1 MSEAMQ
7 PIIQVKDLNVTIKM
21 DEGLL
26 TPVRGVDFVIHPGE
40 TLGLVGESGCGKSL
54 TSKAILG
61 INDKKCDATGQILF
75 QSDDGDVID
84 LHELPLP
91 ERRRYLR
98 RLRKARDNCRE
109 VKGKNRITRWVHRK
123 ILAPTVRRMYKRAY
137 RPYADKYLRKVRGK
151 QISMIFQEPMVA
163 FSPMYTI
170 GNQINEATR
179 LHITRNKKK
188 SKQIT
193 LDMMKMVGIANAEKR
208 YDQYPHEFS
217 GGMLQRALIA
227 MALVCRPRL
236 LIADEPTTALDV
248 TIQAQILEI
257 MQELQKELGM
267 AILFITHDLGT
278 VAKMCDRVAV
288 MYLGK
293 IVETGTAM
301 EIYKNPQHPYTKG
314 LMGSVHKIGTLKQ
327 DKLFSIEGTVPLAL
341 NLKPG
346 CGFYERC
353 SERIEGVC
361 NVTDPAT
368 TCLEG
373 THCVACH
380 RCCNTPRKED
390 FTND

>member
-1 MSEAMQ
+1 MSEMK
-7 PIIQVKDLNVTIKM
+7 PIIQVKNLGVNIKM

-26 TPVRGVDFVIHPGE
+26 TPVRGVDFEIYPGE

-54 TSKAILG
+54 TNKAILG
-61 INDKKCDATGQILF
+61 INDKKCASTGEIF
-75 QSDDGDVID
+75 FRNENDEVID
-84 LHELPLP
+84 LLKLNP
-91 ERRRYLR
+91 R
-98 RLRKARDNCRE
+98 
-109 VKGKNRITRWVHRK
+109 GKEI
-123 ILAPTVRRMYKRAY
+123 RAI
-137 RPYADKYLRKVRGK
+137 RGK

-170 GNQINEATR
+170 GNQINECTR
-179 LHITRNKKK
+179 LHITKDKQE
-188 SKQIT
+188 SKRISIE
-193 LDMMKMVGIANAEKR
+193 MMKMVGIANAEKR

-248 TIQAQILEI
+248 TIQAQILEL
-257 MQELQKELGM
+257 MQSLQKELGM

-293 IVETGTAM
+293 IVETGTAA

-314 LMGSVHKIGTLKQ
+314 LMGSVHKIGSLKA
-327 DKLFSIEGTVPLAL
+327 DRLYSIEGTVPLAL

-346 CGFYERC
+346 CGFYDRC

-361 NVTDPAT
+361 NKVDPET
-368 TCLEG
+368 MCLG
-373 THCVACH
+373 GSHCVACH
-380 RCCNTPRKED
+380 RCKKEVE
-390 FTND
+390 

>member
-1 MSEAMQ
+1 MSEMK
-7 PIIQVKDLNVTIKM
+7 PIIQVKNLGVNIKM

-26 TPVRGVDFVIHPGE
+26 TPVRGVDFEIYPGE

-54 TSKAILG
+54 TNKAILG
-61 INDKKCDATGQILF
+61 INDKKCASTGEILF
-75 QSDDGDVID
+75 RNDQDEVVD
-84 LHELPLP
+84 LLKLNP
-91 ERRRYLR
+91 R
-98 RLRKARDNCRE
+98 
-109 VKGKNRITRWVHRK
+109 GKEI
-123 ILAPTVRRMYKRAY
+123 RAI
-137 RPYADKYLRKVRGK
+137 RGK

-170 GNQINEATR
+170 GNQINECTR
-179 LHITRNKKK
+179 LHITKDKQE
-188 SKQIT
+188 SKRISIE
-193 LDMMKMVGIANAEKR
+193 MMKMVGIANAEKR

-248 TIQAQILEI
+248 TIQAQILEL
-257 MQELQKELGM
+257 MQSLQKELGM

-293 IVETGTAM
+293 IVETGTAK

-314 LMGSVHKIGTLKQ
+314 LMGSVHKIGSLKA
-327 DKLFSIEGTVPLAL
+327 DRLYSIEGTVPLAL

-346 CGFYERC
+346 CGFYDRC

-361 NVTDPAT
+361 NKVDPET
-368 TCLEG
+368 MCLG
-373 THCVACH
+373 GSHCVACH
-380 RCCNTPRKED
+380 RCKKEVE
-390 FTND
+390 

>member
-1 MSEAMQ
+1 MSEMK
-7 PIIQVKDLNVTIKM
+7 PIIQVKNLGVNIKM

-26 TPVRGVDFVIHPGE
+26 TPVRGVDFEIYPGE

-54 TSKAILG
+54 TNKAILG
-61 INDKKCDATGQILF
+61 INDKKCASTGEIFFHNDQ
-75 QSDDGDVID
+75 DEVVD
-84 LHELPLP
+84 LLKLNP
-91 ERRRYLR
+91 R
-98 RLRKARDNCRE
+98 
-109 VKGKNRITRWVHRK
+109 GKEI
-123 ILAPTVRRMYKRAY
+123 RAI
-137 RPYADKYLRKVRGK
+137 RGK

-170 GNQINEATR
+170 GNQINEATL
-179 LHITRNKKK
+179 LHITKDKEK
-188 SKQIT
+188 AKQIT
-193 LDMMKMVGIANAEKR
+193 LDMMKLVGIANAEKR

-227 MALVCRPRL
+227 MALVCKPRL

-248 TIQAQILEI
+248 TIQAQILEL
-257 MQELQKELGM
+257 MQELQKDLGM

-293 IVETGTAM
+293 IVETGTAK

-314 LMGSVHKIGTLKQ
+314 LMGSVHKIGSLKA
-327 DKLFSIEGTVPLAL
+327 DRLFSIEGTVPLAL

-353 SERIEGVC
+353 GERIEGLCDKV
-361 NVTDPAT
+361 DPESM
-368 TCLEG
+368 CLDG

-380 RCCNTPRKED
+380 RCKQNAQKEVQA
-390 FTND
+390 

>member
-1 MSEAMQ
+1 MSEMKQ
-7 PIIQVKDLNVTIKM
+7 PIIQVKNLGVNIKM

-26 TPVRGVDFVIHPGE
+26 TPVRGVDFEIYPGE

-61 INDKKCDATGQILF
+61 INDKKCTSTGEIF
-75 QSDDGDVID
+75 FRDETDKVVD
-84 LHELPLP
+84 LLKLNP
-91 ERRRYLR
+91 R
-98 RLRKARDNCRE
+98 
-109 VKGKNRITRWVHRK
+109 GKEI
-123 ILAPTVRRMYKRAY
+123 RAI
-137 RPYADKYLRKVRGK
+137 RGK

-170 GNQINEATR
+170 GSQINEATL
-179 LHITRNKKK
+179 LHITRDKKK
-188 SKQIT
+188 AREIS
-193 LDMMKMVGIANAEKR
+193 LEMMKMVGIANAEKR

-227 MALVCRPRL
+227 MALVCRPRM

-248 TIQAQILEI
+248 TIQAQILEL
-257 MQELQKELGM
+257 MQSLQKELGM

-293 IVETGTAM
+293 IVETGTAR

-314 LMGSVHKIGTLKQ
+314 LMGSVHKIGSLKA
-327 DKLFSIEGTVPLAL
+327 DRLFSIEGTVPLAL
-341 NLKPG
+341 NLQPG

-353 SERIEGVC
+353 GDRIEGIC
-361 NVTDPAT
+361 NRIDPET
-368 TCLEG
+368 INLGG

-380 RCCNTPRKED
+380 RCKRAAEKEAV
-390 FTND
+390 TE

>member
-1 MSEAMQ
+1 MSEMKQ
-7 PIIQVKDLNVTIKM
+7 PIIQVRNLGVNIKM

-26 TPVRGVDFVIHPGE
+26 TPVRGVDFEIHPGE

-54 TSKAILG
+54 TSKAILA
-61 INDKKCDATGQILF
+61 INDKKCESTGEIHFRDEDEQLVDIIALEKA
-75 QSDDGDVID
+75 SK
-84 LHELPLP
+84 
-91 ERRRYLR
+91 RRFAGFRKREGESIPRQQAIQKLR
-98 RLRKARDNCRE
+98 T
-109 VKGKNRITRWVHRK
+109 I
-123 ILAPTVRRMYKRAY
+123 
-137 RPYADKYLRKVRGK
+137 RGK

-170 GNQINEATR
+170 GNQINEATL
-179 LHITRNKKK
+179 LHITKDKEK
-188 SKQIT
+188 AKQIT

-227 MALVCRPRL
+227 MALVCKPRL

-248 TIQAQILEI
+248 TIQAQILEL

-293 IVETGTAM
+293 IVETGTAR
-301 EIYKNPQHPYTKG
+301 EIYKNPQHPYTRG
-314 LMGSVHKIGTLKQ
+314 LMGSVHKIGSLKA
-327 DKLFSIEGTVPLAL
+327 DRLYSIEGTVPLAL
-341 NLKPG
+341 NLQPG
-346 CGFYERC
+346 CGFYDRC
-353 SERIEGVC
+353 DERIEGLCDKV
-361 NVTDPAT
+361 DPRT
-368 TCLEG
+368 MCLEG

-380 RCCNTPRKED
+380 RCEEKARKEGAK
-390 FTND
+390 